1 MNPERGLWAALVALA
16 AGDAVTTITA
26 LTMGLPE
33 ANPLIDALVASLGIV
48 AVPLS
53 QVLYVGLASAVVA
66 AVERGRR
73 TPVLLAGV
81 IPSALVVANNLAWI
95 TVAIAGWS
103 A

>member
-16 AGDAVTTITA
+16 VGDAATTVTA
-26 LTMGLPE
+26 LAMGLPE
-33 ANPLIDALVASLGIV
+33 ANPLIAALVGALGIA

-53 QVLYVGLASAVVA
+53 QVVYVGLASAVVT

-81 IPSALVVANNLAWI
+81 IPSALVVANTVAWI
-95 TVAIAGWS
+95 TVAIVGWS

>member
-16 AGDAVTTITA
+16 VGDAVTTITA
-26 LTMGLPE
+26 LAMGLPE

-53 QVLYVGLASAVVA
+53 QVVYVGLASAVVT

-95 TVAIAGWS
+95 MAAVAGWS

>member
-16 AGDAVTTITA
+16 AGDAATTITA
-26 LTMGLPE
+26 LSLGLPE
-33 ANPLIDALVASLGIV
+33 ANPVLEALMGSLGIV

-53 QVLYVGLASAVVA
+53 QVLYVGLASGVVA

-95 TVAIAGWS
+95 TVAVAGWS

>member
-1 MNPERGLWAALVALA
+1 MSPERGLWAALVALA
-16 AGDAVTTITA
+16 VGDAVTTITA
-26 LTMGLPE
+26 LAMGLPE
-33 ANPLIDALVASLGIV
+33 ANPLIEALVASLGIV

-53 QVLYVGLASAVVA
+53 QVLYVGLASAIVA

-95 TVAIAGWS
+95 MAAVTGWS